1 MYVLRLTATA
11 DPGRQ
16 IDSHRLEEGDLSIG
30 RGPGADWAVADP
42 DRAISRTHVRVS
54 VRGASVTATDTSA
67 NGVFRGEGDERL
79 PRGEPV
85 RLAPGDSLR
94 MGGFTLMLERAEA
107 AASASAPVDAP
118 LGRPTDPL
126 LGRAADAFAAP
137 DRRASPF
144 EPIGGTDPRDESRRG
159 PDPFGSALPRDPLS
173 DFGREGGAA
182 ASGFEDAWDR
192 RPERRVGDWDAPSP
206 RRESHENLIGADR
219 AWSRPPEPPKPEV
232 GFGFDAPFSRPMLS
246 PVEVSREELAIPSDW
261 DAPEPAPARPA
272 APSPEPVRPPP
283 APVEALLPPPAP
295 PPPPPPAARPEPTGF
310 DPPAAPAPVAPP
322 PPAAALPQPVA
333 APAAVAPAPVVQAGA
348 VPQAGAAF
356 EAFCR
361 GAKLD
366 PGAFAG
372 RSHEESMDRLG
383 AVYRSMVLGLSD
395 LMNERTTLKNEYR
408 MVRTTVRQADNNP
421 FKWSPPQ
428 RVAVD
433 LLRAADDG
441 FLPGPEAVSS
451 SFMDLKKHLVC
462 MLAGLRA
469 ALGSTLDALSPEQVA
484 AGAKDGSFLKNKGA
498 AAWAEYER
506 LHAEFRKQADDNADS
521 PLNRA
526 FRAAYEKQLIELD
539 SKSRN

>member
-1 MYVLRLTATA
+1 MFILRLSATA

-16 IDSHRLEEGDLSIG
+16 IDSRRLAEGDLSIG

-42 DRAISRTHVRVS
+42 DRAISRTHLRIT
-54 VRGASVTATDTSA
+54 VRGGVVTATDTSA
-67 NGVFRGEGDERL
+67 NGVFRGGGSDERL

-94 MGGFTLMLERAEA
+94 LGGFTVMLERSEA
-107 AASASAPVDAP
+107 PAAPAAPDPLLAP
-118 LGRPTDPL
+118 ATDPL
-126 LGRAADAFAAP
+126 LGRAPDPFAAP
-137 DRRASPF
+137 DRRAHSPF
-144 EPIGGTDPRDESRRG
+144 EPIGGTDPRDAPRGG
-159 PDPFGSALPRDPLS
+159 PDPFASALTRDPLA
-173 DFGREGGAA
+173 DFGREGGSAS
-182 ASGFEDAWDR
+182 SGFEDAWDR

-219 AWSRPPEPPKPEV
+219 TWSQPPAAPKPEV

-246 PVEVSREELAIPSDW
+246 PVEVTREDLAIPSDW
-261 DAPEPAPARPA
+261 DLPEPAPAARAPTPFA
-272 APSPEPVRPPP
+272 APPPRP
-283 APVEALLPPPAP
+283 APVEATRPLPPPEPPRAAPPPEPPPVIFAPPPAP
-295 PPPPPPAARPEPTGF
+295 AAPPPTAP
-310 DPPAAPAPVAPP
+310 APAPVAFAPP
-322 PPAAALPQPVA
+322 PQPAP
-333 APAAVAPAPVVQAGA
+333 APAAVAAQSG
-348 VPQAGAAF
+348 GAF

-361 GAKLD
+361 GARLD
-366 PGAFAG
+366 PAAFAG
-372 RSHEESMDRLG
+372 RPSEETMERLG

-441 FLPGPEAVSS
+441 FMPGPDAVSD
-451 SFMDLKKHLVC
+451 SFMDLKKHLIC

-484 AGAKDGSFLKNKGA
+484 SAVKEGSFLKNKGA
-498 AAWAEYER
+498 ASWAEYER
-506 LHAEFRKQADDNADS
+506 LYAEFRKQADDNADS

-526 FRAAYEKQLIELD
+526 FRAAYEKQLVELD
-539 SKSRN
+539 AKSAR